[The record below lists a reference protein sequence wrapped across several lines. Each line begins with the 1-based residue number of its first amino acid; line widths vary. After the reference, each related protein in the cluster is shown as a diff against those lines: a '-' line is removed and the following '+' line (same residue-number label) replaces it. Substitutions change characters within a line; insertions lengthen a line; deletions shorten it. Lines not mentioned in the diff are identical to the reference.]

1 MKNTLRLVVA
11 LLLAA
16 VLTSVCVNAQTFDIA
31 TADLKLDAPTTI
43 EMWNKT
49 YNTGS
54 AAQITSKVTGAE
66 IQNKTDCNKGTKMSM
81 LSMSSDSYIIDIS
94 IPQGNTSSINS
105 VMFDGVGNSENLSGK
120 ELQLWG
126 CQSETFDNTNA
137 YLIKSFSISGYGAT
151 CDKSHNEI
159 SIPSTLK
166 IKSLRIY
173 GKKTKKVTL
182 LDAGTNLYSIAGSS
196 GSEYSPSGDTYNIKN
211 FYVWLNKG
219 PEIKKFKV
227 FGQEGTISGDNIIVD
242 VPFATDITGATV
254 PDEITL
260 SPGASFTG
268 TNNATTAVNFSETI
282 PVVYDLKDGDGN
294 TKSYNVLINRLPAST
309 TKTLTGVSFDIDGEA
324 RTATISGNT
333 VTLKLPFSYSDGKP
347 NANKRK
353 TVQTTFTY
361 TDNLA
366 SAALSN
372 STAVT
377 SGTALTVD
385 YTAVTSIAVTAED
398 LSVNTYNFA
407 IEYEPASTACDLLTL
422 ELPLNAGGSVAAT
435 IDQAAKTATATM
447 TTANF
452 NSGMVPIVITSPLS
466 TYSTS
471 STNYSSP
478 VTFTVTAE
486 DGTTSKEYVLTIYK
500 DDTKPTV
507 TITSPADGAEGV
519 SLAGKINLTFTE
531 TDNSGNPGIVK
542 LGTGKVHITG
552 GSIDQDLTAV
562 MTGDN
567 TATVAF
573 SGLESLTTYTL
584 KIAKDA
590 FIDNVGNELAA
601 AVTSTFKTADGTLHT
616 VDLPYISKM
625 DADFPSALP
634 AFITGN
640 YDAEVSTM
648 GATTDQFGA
657 YKLAPGESLTLTAE
671 SAGTLD
677 AIIYAKAAGSY
688 SISDGTQTIT
698 GSFSSYDNNGN
709 EESLVINSSTTTTI
723 TITNTG
729 STTDIYVPYI
739 SVSADGTAITEK
751 AAHCN

>member
-11 LLLAA
+11 LLFVMA
-16 VLTSVCVNAQTFDIA
+16 SVTNADAQYIDSE
-31 TADLKLDAPTTI
+31 ADVQIDAPSTAGD
-43 EMWNKT
+43 WNKT
-49 YNTGS
+49 YNAGLAGEVKLAPKDAS
-54 AAQITSKVTGAE
+54 VSSGNSCDNNAGGKKE
-66 IQNKTDCNKGTKMSM
+66 ILR
-81 LSMSSDSYIIDIS
+81 LSSSDSQWLDAEVPS
-94 IPQGNTSSINS
+94 TGNSTMAHLRLNLVGNNSGGPWTEYVWTSTSSP
-105 VMFDGVGNSENLSGK
+105 FDATK
-120 ELQLWG
+120 AKQI
-126 CQSETFDNTNA
+126 A
-137 YLIKSFSISGYGAT
+137 ISFSGYGSA
-151 CDKSHNEI
+151 CSEIDVDLGSDVKSIRLYRRVKVKDNGDGTFCLAC
-159 SIPSTLK
+159 SDSKTNTG
-166 IKSLRIY
+166 SGQTY
-173 GKKTKKVTL
+173 GIFK
-182 LDAGTNLYSIAGSS
+182 
-196 GSEYSPSGDTYNIKN
+196 
-211 FYVWLNKG
+211 FYLWLNKG

-227 FGQEGTISGDNIIVD
+227 FGQEGTVSGDNIIVD

-309 TKTLTGVSFDIDGEA
+309 TKTLTDVSFDIDGEA

-361 TDNLA
+361 SDDLA

-372 STAVT
+372 STSVT

-385 YTAVTSIAVTAED
+385 YTAVTSITVTAED
-398 LSVNTYNFA
+398 GSPNKYNFA
-407 IEYEPASTACDLLTL
+407 IEYEPASTACDLLAL

-435 IDQAAKTATATM
+435 IDQVARTATATM

-452 NSGMVPIVITSPLS
+452 NSSMVPTVTTSPLS

-584 KIAKDA
+584 TIATDA
-590 FIDNVGNELAA
+590 FTDNVGNKLAA

-625 DADFPSALP
+625 DADNFAQP

-640 YDAEVSTM
+640 YDATVSTM

>member
-1 MKNTLRLVVA
+1 
-11 LLLAA
+11 
-16 VLTSVCVNAQTFDIA
+16 
-31 TADLKLDAPTTI
+31 
-43 EMWNKT
+43 
-49 YNTGS
+49 
-54 AAQITSKVTGAE
+54 
-66 IQNKTDCNKGTKMSM
+66 
-81 LSMSSDSYIIDIS
+81 
-94 IPQGNTSSINS
+94 
-105 VMFDGVGNSENLSGK
+105 
-120 ELQLWG
+120 
-126 CQSETFDNTNA
+126 
-137 YLIKSFSISGYGAT
+137 
-151 CDKSHNEI
+151 
-159 SIPSTLK
+159 
-166 IKSLRIY
+166 
-173 GKKTKKVTL
+173 
-182 LDAGTNLYSIAGSS
+182 
-196 GSEYSPSGDTYNIKN
+196 
-211 FYVWLNKG
+211 
-219 PEIKKFKV
+219 
-227 FGQEGTISGDNIIVD
+227 
-242 VPFATDITGATV
+242 
-254 PDEITL
+254 
-260 SPGASFTG
+260 
-268 TNNATTAVNFSETI
+268 
-282 PVVYDLKDGDGN
+282 
-294 TKSYNVLINRLPAST
+294 
-309 TKTLTGVSFDIDGEA
+309 
-324 RTATISGNT
+324 
-333 VTLKLPFSYSDGKP
+333 
-347 NANKRK
+347 
-353 TVQTTFTY
+353 
-361 TDNLA
+361 
-366 SAALSN
+366 
-372 STAVT
+372 
-377 SGTALTVD
+377 
-385 YTAVTSIAVTAED
+385 
-398 LSVNTYNFA
+398 
-407 IEYEPASTACDLLTL
+407 
-422 ELPLNAGGSVAAT
+422 
-435 IDQAAKTATATM
+435 M

-452 NSGMVPIVITSPLS
+452 NSGMVPTVTTSPLS

-486 DGTTSKEYVLTIYK
+486 DGTTSKDYVLTIYK

-552 GSIDQDLTAV
+552 GSIDQALTAV

-584 KIAKDA
+584 TIATDA
-590 FIDNVGNELAA
+590 FTDNVGNKLAA

-634 AFITGN
+634 AFIIRN

-648 GATTDQFGA
+648 GATTDLFGA
-657 YKLAPGESLTLTAE
+657 YRLAPGESLTLTAE

-739 SVSADGTAITEK
+739 SVSKVNETAITEK
-751 AAHCN
+751 AAHCNN